1 MHNSEGNELPLLC
14 GIRPLMEAIEA
25 GKNFD
30 KIFLKKGERSDS
42 FRELMQMIKE
52 HDLFFQIVP
61 EEKLN
66 RLIRKNHQG
75 VVAFLTH
82 VEYQRIEQVLPAIY
96 ESGKEPL
103 IVLLDRIT
111 DVRNFGAIA
120 LSAECMGA
128 HALVIPVRGMAPAS
142 GDAIKA
148 SAGALM
154 RIPVCRESHL
164 KESIQLMKDS
174 GLKIISCTEKG
185 EDSLFETDLSGPI
198 CLIMGSEED
207 GVSGEYLKRSDHS
220 CFIPMAGQTS
230 SLNVSVASGIFLAE
244 VCRNR

>member
-1 MHNSEGNELPLLC
+1 MHNSEGNELPLLF
-14 GIRPLMEAIEA
+14 GIRPLMEAIDA

-30 KIFLKKGERSDS
+30 KIFLKKGERGDS

-66 RLIRKNHQG
+66 RLTRKNHQG

-120 LSAECMGA
+120 RSAECMGA

>member
-1 MHNSEGNELPLLC
+1 MHNSDGNELPLLF

-52 HDLFFQIVP
+52 HDLFFQTVP

-66 RLIRKNHQG
+66 RLTRKNHQG

-96 ESGKEPL
+96 ESGEEPL
-103 IVLLDRIT
+103 VVLLDRIT

-120 LSAECMGA
+120 RSAEC
-128 HALVIPVRGMAPAS
+128 MAPAS

-174 GLKIISCTEKG
+174 GLKIVSCTEKG
-185 EDSLFETDLSGPI
+185 ETSLFKTDLSGPV

-220 CFIPMAGQTS
+220 CFIPMSGHTS

>member
-1 MHNSEGNELPLLC
+1 MHNSDGNELPLLF

-52 HDLFFQIVP
+52 HDLFFQTVP

-66 RLIRKNHQG
+66 RLTRKNHQG

-96 ESGKEPL
+96 ESGEEPL
-103 IVLLDRIT
+103 VVLLDRIT

-120 LSAECMGA
+120 RSAECMGA
-128 HALVIPVRGMAPAS
+128 HALVVPMRGMAPAS

-174 GLKIISCTEKG
+174 GLKIVSCTEKG
-185 EDSLFETDLSGPI
+185 ETSLFKTDLSGPV

-220 CFIPMAGQTS
+220 CFIPMAGHTS

-244 VCRNR
+244 VCRHR

>member
-1 MHNSEGNELPLLC
+1 MG
-14 GIRPLMEAIEA
+14 AIDA

-30 KIFLKKGERSDS
+30 KIFLKKGERGDS

-66 RLIRKNHQG
+66 RLTRKNHQG

-120 LSAECMGA
+120 RSAECMGA

>member
-1 MHNSEGNELPLLC
+1 MHNSEGNELPLLF

-52 HDLFFQIVP
+52 HDLFFQNVP

-66 RLIRKNHQG
+66 RLTRKNHQG

-82 VEYQRIEQVLPAIY
+82 VEYQRIDQVLPAIY
-96 ESGKEPL
+96 ERGEEPL

-120 LSAECMGA
+120 RSAECMGA
-128 HALVIPVRGMAPAS
+128 HALVVPMRGMAPAS

-164 KESIQLMKDS
+164 KDSLQLMKDS
-174 GLKIISCTEKG
+174 GLKIVSCSEKG
-185 EDSLFETDLSGPI
+185 KDSLFETDLSGPV

-220 CFIPMAGQTS
+220 CFIPMTGHTS
-230 SLNVSVASGIFLAE
+230 SLNVSVAAGIFLAE

>member
-1 MHNSEGNELPLLC
+1 MHNSEGNELPLLF

-52 HDLFFQIVP
+52 HDLFFQNVP

-66 RLIRKNHQG
+66 RLTRKNHQG

-82 VEYQRIEQVLPAIY
+82 VEYQRIDQVLPAIY
-96 ESGKEPL
+96 ERGEEPL

-120 LSAECMGA
+120 RSAECMGA
-128 HALVIPVRGMAPAS
+128 HALVVPMRGMAPAS

-164 KESIQLMKDS
+164 KDSLQLMKDS
-174 GLKIISCTEKG
+174 GLKIVSCSEKG
-185 EDSLFETDLSGPI
+185 KDSLFETDLSGPV

-220 CFIPMAGQTS
+220 CFIPMTGHTS